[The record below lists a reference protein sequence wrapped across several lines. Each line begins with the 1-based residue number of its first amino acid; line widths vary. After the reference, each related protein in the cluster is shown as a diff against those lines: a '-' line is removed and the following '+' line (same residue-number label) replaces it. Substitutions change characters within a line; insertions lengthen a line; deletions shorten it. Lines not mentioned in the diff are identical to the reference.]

1 MCMIINT
8 GWIPGYLQHCGEM
21 LREHYKNKRKQTL
34 SETEYFNRVMKYVDM
49 HPNRD
54 EILSD
59 LKVDA
64 HILAEC
70 YEEGHQPE
78 YCYAQLLKLYF

>member
-1 MCMIINT
+1 MIINT
-8 GWIPGYLQHCGEM
+8 GWIPGYLQRCGEM
-21 LREHYKNKRKQTL
+21 IREHYKNKRNKQTL
-34 SETEYFNRVMKYVDM
+34 SEPEYFNRVMKYVDM
-49 HPNRD
+49 HPKRD

-70 YEEGHQPE
+70 YEEGHTPE

>member
-1 MCMIINT
+1 MIINT
-8 GWIPGYLQHCGEM
+8 GWIPGYLQRCGEM
-21 LREHYKNKRKQTL
+21 LREHYANRNRQPL

-49 HPNRD
+49 HPKRD

-64 HILAEC
+64 QILAEC
-70 YEEGHQPE
+70 YEEGYPPE
-78 YCYAQLLKLYF
+78 YCYSQLLKLYF

>member
-1 MCMIINT
+1 MIINT
-8 GWIPGYLQHCGEM
+8 GWIPGYLQRCGEM

-64 HILAEC
+64 HIIAEC

>member
-1 MCMIINT
+1 MINT
-8 GWIPGYLQHCGEM
+8 CWIPGYLQCCGEM
-21 LREHYKNKRKQTL
+21 LREHYKNKRNKQTL

-49 HPNRD
+49 HPKRD

-70 YEEGHQPE
+70 YEEGHPPE